1 MSTYLTVQKIIQS
14 HWLTYKY
21 HLYTNIG
28 KIVLGK
34 ERDPVQRF
42 LDLHVVTQVSGSD
55 AVMLDEI
62 FGPILPIINAENVE
76 DAIRFINSKEK
87 PLR

>member
-1 MSTYLTVQKIIQS
+1 MSTYLTVHKKS

>member
-1 MSTYLTVQKIIQS
+1 MSTYLTVHKIIQS